1 MQDIPGYTA
10 RSDLEDWAGY
20 DDVREDAE
28 DREGQALGKVRQ
40 IRDVYFILHIP
51 KCAGRTV
58 QNFLKTKFGYGES
71 APVKKG
77 RSGWYIGRR
86 ILFPGRRKAP
96 YRFFGKRYESL
107 SAVSLST
114 VDFVFGFYVTKS
126 MMAHFPD
133 RNVKQAVLIRDP
145 VSHFY
150 SHYNFRMGKYVAQGL
165 RPFGFDLW
173 YKSRRPNPISKYLF
187 AYLEVP
193 FIRHVFMSDQKKLDV
208 ILDGLADFWHVGLH
222 NECGDL
228 IARIAKEQRV
238 SADFEARN
246 VTQNQFMAFAE
257 FNKRYGRKIK
267 EENGLDQA
275 IFEFFSSDV
284 PIEQRTRPKVQNREW
299 RNIIRGGFVPWYIL
313 RYRMKRR
320 YGV

>member
-1 MQDIPGYTA
+1 MQDTPGYTA
-10 RSDLEDWAGY
+10 RSELEDWAGF
-20 DDVREDAE
+20 DEAREDSA
-28 DREGQALGKVRQ
+28 DGEGQAFGKAQPV
-40 IRDVYFILHIP
+40 RDVYFILHIP

-58 QNFLKTKFGYGES
+58 QNFLKTRFGDGEP
-71 APVKKG
+71 APVKTG
-77 RSGWYIGRR
+77 RSARYIGRR

-96 YRFFGKRYESL
+96 FRFFGKRYESL
-107 SAVSLST
+107 TDVSLSA
-114 VDFVFGFYVTKS
+114 VDFVFGFYVTRS

-145 VSHFY
+145 VGHFF
-150 SHYNFRMGKYVAQGL
+150 SHYNFRMGKYTAQGL

-208 ILDGLADFWHVGLH
+208 ILDGLADFWHVGPH

-228 IARIAKEQRV
+228 IARIAKEQGV

-246 VTQNQFMAFAE
+246 VTQDRFMEFAD
-257 FNKRYGRKIK
+257 FNTRYGRKIK

-275 IFEFFSSDV
+275 IFEFFASDV
-284 PIEQRTRPKVQNREW
+284 PIEQRARPKVRGREW

-313 RYRMKRR
+313 RYRLRRR
-320 YGV
+320 YGI

>member
-1 MQDIPGYTA
+1 MQETSGYTA
-10 RSDLEDWAGY
+10 RSELGDWAGHEHL
-20 DDVREDAE
+20 REDVTDSD
-28 DREGQALGKVRQ
+28 DRARGAGALA
-40 IRDVYFILHIP
+40 RDVYFILHIP

-58 QNFLKTKFGYGES
+58 QNFLMSKFGDGAS

-77 RSGWYIGRR
+77 RSARYIGRR

-96 YRFFGKRYESL
+96 FRFFGKRYQSL
-107 SAVSLST
+107 AAVSFDA
-114 VDFVFGFYVTKS
+114 VDFVFGFYVTRS
-126 MMAHFPD
+126 MRTYFPD

-145 VSHFY
+145 VSHFF
-150 SHYNFRMGKYVAQGL
+150 SHYNFRMGKYAGQGL

-193 FIRHVFMSDQKKLDV
+193 FLSHVFMSDQRKLDV

-228 IARIAKEQRV
+228 IARIAKEQGV
-238 SADFEARN
+238 SADFEPRN
-246 VTQNQFMAFAE
+246 VTQTQFMPFAE
-257 FNKRYGRKIK
+257 FEQRYAQKIR

-275 IFEFFSSDV
+275 IFEFFASDL
-284 PIEQRTRPKVQNREW
+284 PIGQRPRPKVRGREW
-299 RNIIRGGFVPWYIL
+299 RNILRGGFVPWYIL
-313 RYRMKRR
+313 RYRIKRR
-320 YGV
+320 FGY